1 MRAVFS
7 LVLIIGVALAGG
19 AVLMAK
25 NYIQAHQAA
34 LAAERAKGR
43 NNIATIDVAV
53 ATKQLSYGEKL
64 KREDVTMVAWPKA
77 ALPKGAFTDIDTLF
91 VSDNAGDARYVLR
104 TIEKS
109 EALMAVKVTKPGED
123 AGITSRLERGMR
135 AFAIR
140 VDVATG
146 VSGFLRP
153 GDRVDVYW
161 TGQVFDNKDRRKG
174 EITRLIQSGVELI
187 AVDQISGSDVNKA
200 VIARTVTVT
209 AKPDQVA
216 ILAQGQSTGKLT
228 LSLVGAADDTIAT
241 VADVDQRKLLGLGD
255 IEPAAPVEK
264 KRVCT
269 IRTRRGAEVVDIPIR
284 CSD

>member
-1 MRAVFS
+1 MRAIFG

-19 AVLMAK
+19 AVMMAK

-43 NNIATIDVAV
+43 HNIETVNVAV
-53 ATKQLSYGEKL
+53 AKTQLSYGQKL
-64 KREDVTMVAWPKA
+64 SREDVAMIPWPKV
-77 ALPKGAFTDIDTLF
+77 ALPEGAFTDIDTLF
-91 VSDNAGDARYVLR
+91 VSDDAGDARYVLR

-109 EALMAVKVTKPGED
+109 EALMAVKITKPGED

-140 VDVATG
+140 VDVASG

-153 GDRVDVYW
+153 GDHVDIYW
-161 TGQVFDNKDRRKG
+161 TGQFIGDGNRRKG
-174 EITRLIQSGVELI
+174 EITRLIQSGIELI
-187 AVDQISGSDVNKA
+187 AVDQIAGKDVNKT
-200 VIARTVTVT
+200 VIARTVTVKAT
-209 AKPDQVA
+209 PEQIA
-216 ILAQGQSTGKLT
+216 ILAQGQSTGSLT
-228 LSLVGAADDTIAT
+228 LSLVGAQDDSIASI
-241 VADVDQRKLLGLGD
+241 ADVDQRTLLGLAD

-264 KRVCT
+264 KRVCK
-269 IRTRRGAEVVDIPIR
+269 IKTRRGADVVYIPIP